1 MTPRERAIAAA
12 AALPDRLKAA
22 RKLAGLTQD
31 EVVTVA
37 EFAPVTISK
46 IETGNNLPTF
56 DILVRLAY
64 ALDVSPNSLIGWG
77 DAGQPGGPAERRAL
91 INQLA
96 LLAERL
102 PEKWLEELVRI
113 AKLAAE

>member
-1 MTPRERAIAAA
+1 MTPREQAIAAA
-12 AALPDRLKAA
+12 QALPERLKAA

-31 EVVTVA
+31 QLVTAA

-64 ALDVSPNSLIGWG
+64 ALDVSPNSLIGW
-77 DAGQPGGPAERRAL
+77 DEVGQPSGGADRRKL
-91 INQLA
+91 ISQLV
-96 LLAERL
+96 LLAEQL
-102 PEKWLEELVRI
+102 PAAWLEELVRI
-113 AKLAAE
+113 AKLARG